1 MLRISHYLRSLT
13 EDAPTP
19 RRAGGRRAPVVIWNL
34 PRRCN
39 PTCKHCYSTSADSDF
54 RGELET
60 AEILRGIDDLRAAG
74 VRVLILSGGEPLM
87 HRTSSRSPPMRAR
100 PGCSWRCRATVR

>member
-34 PRRCN
+34 LRR
-39 PTCKHCYSTSADSDF
+39 
-54 RGELET
+54 
-60 AEILRGIDDLRAAG
+60 
-74 VRVLILSGGEPLM
+74 
-87 HRTSSRSPPMRAR
+87 
-100 PGCSWRCRATVR
+100 